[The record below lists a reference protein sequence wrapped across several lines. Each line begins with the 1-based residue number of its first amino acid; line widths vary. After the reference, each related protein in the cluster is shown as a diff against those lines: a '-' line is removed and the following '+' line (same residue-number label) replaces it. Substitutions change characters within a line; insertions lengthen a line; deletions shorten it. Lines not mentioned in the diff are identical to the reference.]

1 MIKFIILFVV
11 FISLI
16 SPADAYLDPGS
27 GGFILQMI
35 LGFIAAI
42 ITTFSIYWQK
52 FKNLVQKILYKIKK
66 KNKK

>member
-1 MIKFIILFVV
+1 MIKFITVFVI

-35 LGFIAAI
+35 LGFIAATV
-42 ITTFSIYWQK
+42 TTVSIYWQK
-52 FKNLVQKILYKIKK
+52 FKILVQNFLNKFKK
-66 KNKK
+66 KK

>member
-1 MIKFIILFVV
+1 MIKFITVFII

-35 LGFIAAI
+35 LGFIAAM
-42 ITTFSIYWQK
+42 ITTFSLYWQK
-52 FKNLVQKILYKIKK
+52 FKNLVQKILYKLKK
-66 KNKK
+66 KNKR